1 MDYKKVGLEI
11 LNLVGGKENINKL
24 THCATRL
31 RFEFNDFSKVQ
42 VEEIKK
48 LQGVISVVNKGGQ
61 FQVVIGN
68 DVQQAYRAIL
78 NKTGQFQ
85 GESQKVSNP
94 SAKKGSLLERFIS
107 VISTVFTPIIPAITG
122 AGMIKAVLAIC
133 TLTGILTSDSQTYY
147 MLNFIADAAFYFMP
161 VLLAYGAAMKFECN
175 PILAITI
182 AGVLLHPS
190 FTSVVAAGE
199 SFRFIGIPVTLA
211 DYSGS
216 VLPIIFTVWIMSYVE
231 RFAEK
236 YSPSIIKFFTKP
248 LIILL
253 VTAPLALIVIGP
265 IGTYL
270 NDIIAAGA
278 EMMNAKASWLIPL
291 LMGAFQPL
299 MVITGTAWSLTPIA
313 TMQIANNG
321 FEMVNGPG
329 MLASNIA
336 MGAATVAVAFKAK
349 NKELKQ
355 LAGSTGITALL
366 GITEPALY
374 GVALRL
380 KKPLIASMI
389 GGGCAGIYAG
399 LSGLVRYAFVSPG
412 LAALPV
418 FIGENPMNIVH
429 ALITCVI
436 AFAVTFVVTW
446 IMGFDEKLVAADGQ
460 EIAEEKQVEEKQMVA
475 STKVAKE
482 RQMTTS
488 AKVVKGNQNRTPE
501 VLSPMKGKAIPLS
514 EVNDDVFR
522 SELMG
527 KGMAIMPTEGKV
539 VAPFD
544 GKVIT
549 VFDTK
554 HAITL
559 KGDNGVEVLI
569 HIGMD
574 TVALRGKH
582 FEAHIKSGDSVK
594 AGDLLITFDKEAI
607 EKAGYE
613 TVTPVI
619 VANTS
624 DYSEV
629 TGITPK
635 QVKCGEQ
642 LISFKK

>member
-11 LNLVGGKENINKL
+11 LDLVGGKENIDKL

-31 RFEFNDFSKVQ
+31 RFEFHDFSKVK
-42 VEEIKK
+42 VDEIKK

-78 NKTGQFQ
+78 NKTGQLQ
-85 GESQKVSNP
+85 GESQKEGSHK
-94 SAKKGSLLERFIS
+94 AQKGSLLERFVS
-107 VISTVFTPIIPAITG
+107 VISTIFTPIIPAITG

-175 PILAITI
+175 PILAMTI

-199 SFRFIGIPVTLA
+199 SFKFIGIPVTLA
-211 DYSGS
+211 DYSCS

-270 NDIIAAGA
+270 NDMIAAGA
-278 EMMNAKASWLIPL
+278 EMINAKASWLIPL
-291 LMGAFQPL
+291 LMGTFQPL

-436 AFAVTFVVTW
+436 AFGVTFIVTW
-446 IMGFDEKLVAADGQ
+446 VMGFDEKLVVANN
-460 EIAEEKQVEEKQMVA
+460 EEVEEKQMTV
-475 STKVAKE
+475 SSKE
-482 RQMTTS
+482 VKSKQNATS
-488 AKVVKGNQNRTPE
+488 KIM
-501 VLSPMKGKAIPLS
+501 SPMTGKAIPLS

-527 KGMAIMPTEGKV
+527 KGMAIMPAEGKV

-549 VFDTK
+549 LFDTK

-574 TVALRGKH
+574 TVALKGKH
-582 FEAHIKSGDSVK
+582 FEAHIQSGERVK

-619 VANTS
+619 VANTA

-629 TGITPK
+629 TGITSGA
-635 QVKCGEQ
+635 VKCGEQ
-642 LISFKK
+642 LIFCHK

>member
-11 LNLVGGKENINKL
+11 LDLVGGKENIDKL

-31 RFEFNDFSKVQ
+31 RFEFNDFSKVK

-61 FQVVIGN
+61 FQIVIGN

-78 NKTGQFQ
+78 NKIGNLQ
-85 GESQKVSNP
+85 GGHQKVSNDG
-94 SAKKGSLLERFIS
+94 ANRGSLLERFIS
-107 VISTVFTPIIPAITG
+107 VISTIFTPIIPAITG

-133 TLTGILTSDSQTYY
+133 TLTGVLTDDSQTYY

-175 PILAITI
+175 PILAMTI

-199 SFRFIGIPVTLA
+199 SFKFMGIPVTLA
-211 DYSGS
+211 DYSCS
-216 VLPIIFTVWIMSYVE
+216 VLPIIFTVWAMSYVE

-270 NDIIAAGA
+270 NGMIATGA
-278 EMMNAKASWLIPL
+278 EMINAKASWLIPL
-291 LMGAFQPL
+291 LMGTFQPL

-429 ALITCVI
+429 ALITCAI
-436 AFAVTFVVTW
+436 AFGVTFIVTW
-446 IMGFDEKLVAADGQ
+446 IMGFDEKLVAV
-460 EIAEEKQVEEKQMVA
+460 ETEEVTEEKQM
-475 STKVAKE
+475 
-482 RQMTTS
+482 TTS
-488 AKVVKGNQNRTPE
+488 SKEVKGKQNIAPE
-501 VLSPMKGKAIPLS
+501 VLSPITGKAIPLS

-527 KGMAIMPTEGKV
+527 RGMAIIPTEGKV

-549 VFDTK
+549 IFETK

-574 TVALRGKH
+574 TVALKGKH
-582 FEAHIKSGDSVK
+582 FESHIKSGESVK

-607 EKAGYE
+607 EKEGYE

-619 VANTS
+619 IANTAE
-624 DYSEV
+624 YSEV
-629 TGITPK
+629 TGITSRE
-635 QVKCGEQ
+635 VKYGDK

>member
-1 MDYKKVGLEI
+1 M
-11 LNLVGGKENINKL
+11 
-24 THCATRL
+24 
-31 RFEFNDFSKVQ
+31 
-42 VEEIKK
+42 
-48 LQGVISVVNKGGQ
+48 
-61 FQVVIGN
+61 
-68 DVQQAYRAIL
+68 
-78 NKTGQFQ
+78 
-85 GESQKVSNP
+85 
-94 SAKKGSLLERFIS
+94 
-107 VISTVFTPIIPAITG
+107 
-122 AGMIKAVLAIC
+122 
-133 TLTGILTSDSQTYY
+133 
-147 MLNFIADAAFYFMP
+147 
-161 VLLAYGAAMKFECN
+161 
-175 PILAITI
+175 
-182 AGVLLHPS
+182 
-190 FTSVVAAGE
+190 
-199 SFRFIGIPVTLA
+199 
-211 DYSGS
+211 
-216 VLPIIFTVWIMSYVE
+216 
-231 RFAEK
+231 
-236 YSPSIIKFFTKP
+236 
-248 LIILL
+248 
-253 VTAPLALIVIGP
+253 
-265 IGTYL
+265 
-270 NDIIAAGA
+270 IAAGA
-278 EMMNAKASWLIPL
+278 EVLNAKASWLIPL
-291 LMGAFQPL
+291 LMGTFQPL

-436 AFAVTFVVTW
+436 AFVVTFVVTW

-460 EIAEEKQVEEKQMVA
+460 EIAEEKQIEEKQVEEKQMVA
-475 STKVAKE
+475 SPKVAK
-482 RQMTTS
+482 
-488 AKVVKGNQNRTPE
+488 GNPNRVLE
-501 VLSPMKGKAIPLS
+501 VLSPMKGQAIPLS

-544 GKVIT
+544 GTVIT

-582 FEAHIKSGDSVK
+582 FEAHIKSGESVK

>member
-11 LNLVGGKENINKL
+11 LDLVGGKENIDKL

-31 RFEFNDFSKVQ
+31 RFEFNDFSKVK

-61 FQVVIGN
+61 FQIVIGN

-78 NKTGQFQ
+78 NKIGNLQ
-85 GESQKVSNP
+85 GGNQKVSNDG
-94 SAKKGSLLERFIS
+94 ANKGSLLERFIS
-107 VISTVFTPIIPAITG
+107 VISTIFTPIIPAITG

-133 TLTGILTSDSQTYY
+133 TLTGVLTDDSQTYY

-175 PILAITI
+175 PILAMTI

-190 FTSVVAAGE
+190 FTSLVAAGE
-199 SFRFIGIPVTLA
+199 SFKFMGIPVTLA
-211 DYSGS
+211 DYSCS
-216 VLPIIFTVWIMSYVE
+216 VLPIIFTVWAMSYVE

-270 NDIIAAGA
+270 NGMIATGA
-278 EMMNAKASWLIPL
+278 EMINAKASWLIPL
-291 LMGAFQPL
+291 LMGTFQPL

-429 ALITCVI
+429 ALITCAI
-436 AFAVTFVVTW
+436 AFGVTFIVTW
-446 IMGFDEKLVAADGQ
+446 IMGFDEKLVAV
-460 EIAEEKQVEEKQMVA
+460 ETEEVTEEKQV
-475 STKVAKE
+475 
-482 RQMTTS
+482 TTS
-488 AKVVKGNQNRTPE
+488 SKEVKGKQNIAPE
-501 VLSPMKGKAIPLS
+501 VLSPITGKAIPLS

-527 KGMAIMPTEGKV
+527 KGMAIIPTEGKV

-549 VFDTK
+549 IFETK

-574 TVALRGKH
+574 TVALKGKH
-582 FEAHIKSGDSVK
+582 FESHIKSGESVK

-619 VANTS
+619 IANTA

-629 TGITPK
+629 TGITSRE
-635 QVKCGEQ
+635 VKYGDK